1 MLLPD
6 GTVLAVNGAD
16 KDELIAP
23 GIEIA
28 VRTPELYDPKTGR
41 WTAVA
46 DQARDRTYHSS
57 AILLADGRVL
67 VGGHAPVGTFYGPQ
81 RDMGEPFVN
90 NDKDPSFEVWSPPYL
105 FRGARPVISG
115 APAGV
120 AWGETFSI
128 RTPDAESIE
137 SVVFVKLPS
146 VEHAYR
152 A

>member
-1 MLLPD
+1 MLPPD

-67 VGGHAPVGTFYGPQ
+67 VGGHAPAGGLELRLADARRSAGQLAAPGGLGPL
-81 RDMGEPFVN
+81 G
-90 NDKDPSFEVWSPPYL
+90 
-105 FRGARPVISG
+105 RGRPAAAGPVSGLRRISNT
-115 APAGV
+115 ALQNC
-120 AWGETFSI
+120 W
-128 RTPDAESIE
+128 
-137 SVVFVKLPS
+137 
-146 VEHAYR
+146 
-152 A
+152 